1 MMVDEQRASPD
12 EAAGS
17 RQSETPDAVAD
28 LSRNNENAWIMQA
41 INQLGTRI
49 DGVENRLRRIEIR
62 IAWAIGLAVGVG
74 IIIGLISRVID
85 FSFTIS
91 IIPSP

>member
-1 MMVDEQRASPD
+1 MVDEQRASPE

-17 RQSETPDAVAD
+17 PQSATPDVVSD
-28 LSRNNENAWIMQA
+28 LPRNNENAWIMQA

-62 IAWAIGLAVGVG
+62 ISWAIGLAVGIG
-74 IIIGLISRVID
+74 IIIGLISRIID